1 MFSDLFE
8 VVWSLVRFL
17 DFLKIYIFMDLC
29 KVFIILN
36 NFLFERLG
44 LFIVR
49 VSILNFKCFLDEKLF
64 DVMRVLCRFME
75 MWIFEEFEDLV
86 KFCIILG
93 KLLNRINWGVFVFIM
108 FVVEVLIWV
117 FIFSDII

>member
-1 MFSDLFE
+1 MK
-8 VVWSLVRFL
+8 WN
-17 DFLKIYIFMDLC
+17 YIS
-29 KVFIILN
+29 FIKSCI
-36 NFLFERLG
+36 FFFERYLK
-44 LFIVR
+44 FK
-49 VSILNFKCFLDEKLF
+49 ILILIISSFDFLDEKLF